1 MDYKS
6 LFYWLTVADNAKTFF
21 GWFAIF
27 FTLIFIISMIVKIAD
42 KMSENPMSEQDSIY
56 NSRWIW
62 YSTPLMI
69 LFLSLWVFT
78 PNKRDALLIVAG
90 GETMNFL
97 TTDESAKEI
106 PHELTSFV
114 VTELKNMAKD
124 AEVDLNIKNE
134 KQKILDEV
142 KNMSATEVIER
153 VKTDSIFAKIILED
167 K

>member
-1 MDYKS
+1 MSDYKT

-21 GWFAIF
+21 GWFAILF
-27 FTLIFIISMIVKIAD
+27 CIVFIISVVCRFLCATDELEANEKERLAI
-42 KMSENPMSEQDSIY
+42 N
-56 NSRWIW
+56 RWIW
-62 YSTPLMI
+62 YSTPFML

-97 TTDESAKEI
+97 TTDTSAKQI

-114 VTELKNMAKD
+114 VSELKNMAKD
-124 AEVDLNIKNE
+124 AEVELDIKNE

-142 KNMSATEVIER
+142 KNMSATQVIER
-153 VKTDSIFAKIILED
+153 AKNDSVFAKIVLD